1 MIRIVLADDHPIVL
15 QGLLHLFERHAE
27 FDVVA
32 CCANAATALD
42 AVRMHHP
49 DVALID
55 LRMPGTG
62 RRENGGLDLLSALA
76 AESTTCRRI
85 VLTAAVAPD
94 EVMEILRLGASGL
107 ILKDSPPERLLECVR
122 HVHAGEQWLDP
133 DTASRALRDV
143 VDRDSLRGGLSHA
156 LTAREVEIVR
166 MAAQGLRNR
175 AIGEQ
180 LGISESTVKVHLY
193 NIFQKLDIE
202 GRVELVLWAQQHGLV

>member
-15 QGLLHLFERHAE
+15 QGLQHLFARHPE

-32 CCANAATALD
+32 CCADAATALD

-76 AESTTCRRI
+76 AESTGCRRI

-94 EVMEILRLGASGL
+94 EVVEILRLGASGL

-122 HVHAGEQWLDP
+122 RVHAGEQWLDP

-143 VDRDSLRGGLSHA
+143 VDRDLRGEVSHA

-193 NIFQKLDIE
+193 NVFQKLGVE
-202 GRVELVLWAQQHGLV
+202 GRVELVLWAQQRGLV